1 MRLCFVVQRYGLEA
15 TGGAETHCRWLAGR
29 LARSHEVE
37 VVTTCALEYNEWRNH
52 YPPGAST
59 VDGIRVTRHPVERP
73 RDPRAFALYSDI
85 VFRDHHTPGDERTW
99 VEQNGPFAPAL
110 VESLPGLGH
119 VDLFVF
125 YSYRYYT
132 TFFGLP
138 RVADRSVLVPT
149 AEDDPAVRLPIFGPL
164 FNAPRGLLYLTPEEQ
179 DLVGLTTGNVA
190 VPSVVIGS
198 GIHVPEGWRG
208 VDPRAKFSLPER
220 YVLYVGRIDW
230 AKGVDQ
236 LVRYHQQLASEWPE
250 TPLLVLAGKPVIEI
264 APHPKL
270 RCLGVVPDEEKC
282 ALMAGCDVLV
292 LPSALESLS
301 ISVLEAWS
309 FGRPVLVNAACRVL
323 EGQCVRSNGGLFY
336 RGYAEF
342 APALRLLLERAD
354 LREAL
359 GRSGREYV
367 AREYDWDVVESRT
380 NAFLARLAPSRTA
393 PAVPASGP

>member
-1 MRLCFVVQRYGLEA
+1 VRLCFVVQRYGREA

-29 LARSHEVE
+29 LARSHEVQ

-52 YPPGAST
+52 YPAGSSS
-59 VDGIRVTRHPVERP
+59 VDGIPVTRHPVERP
-73 RDPRAFALYSDI
+73 RDPRTFALYSDI
-85 VFRDHHTPGDERTW
+85 VFRDHHTPEDERTW
-99 VEQNGPFAPAL
+99 VEENGPYAPAL
-110 VESLPGLGH
+110 VESLAGLPQ

-132 TFFGLP
+132 TFSGLP
-138 RVADRSVLVPT
+138 RVAERSVLVPT
-149 AEDDPAVRLPIFGPL
+149 AEDDPAVGLPIFKPL

-179 DLVGLTTGNVA
+179 ELVGRAAGNRSI
-190 VPSVVIGS
+190 PSVVIGS
-198 GIHVPEGWRG
+198 GIHVPEGWRE
-208 VDPRAKFSLPER
+208 VDPRSRFSLPER
-220 YVLYVGRIDW
+220 YVLYVGRVDW

-236 LVRYHQQLASEWPE
+236 LVRYHERLASEWPE
-250 TPLLVLAGKPVIEI
+250 APLLVLAGKPVIEV
-264 APHPKL
+264 PESPKV
-270 RCLGVVPDEEKC
+270 RSLGVVSDEEKG
-282 ALMAGCDVLV
+282 ALMAGSDVLV

-301 ISVLEAWS
+301 LSVLEAWS

-359 GRSGREYV
+359 GGSGREYV
-367 AREYDWDVVESRT
+367 AREYDWGVVESRA
-380 NAFLARLAPSRTA
+380 NAFLASLQASPSRPGA
-393 PAVPASGP
+393 PAA

>member
-1 MRLCFVVQRYGLEA
+1 VRLCFVVQRYGLEA

-29 LARSHEVE
+29 LARSHDVE
-37 VVTTCALEYNEWRNH
+37 VVTTCALDYSEWRNH

-59 VDGIRVTRHPVERP
+59 VDGIRVTRHAVERP

-85 VFRDHHTPGDERTW
+85 VFRDHHTPEDERTW
-99 VEQNGPFAPAL
+99 IEQNGPFAPSL
-110 VESLPGLGH
+110 VASLPGLRH

-138 RVADRSVLVPT
+138 PVAGRAVLTPT
-149 AEDDPAVRLPIFGPL
+149 AEDDPAVRLAAFGPL
-164 FNAPRGLLYLTPEEQ
+164 FNAPRGLFYLTPEER
-179 DLVGLTTGNVA
+179 DLVGQASGNGA
-190 VPSVVIGS
+190 VPGEVIGS

-208 VDPRAKFSLPER
+208 VDARAKFGLPER

-236 LVRYHQQLASEWPE
+236 LVSYHQRLAAEWPDA
-250 TPLLVLAGKPVIEI
+250 PLLVLAGKPVIEV
-264 APHPKL
+264 PSHPKV
-270 RCLGVVPDEEKC
+270 RSLGVVSDEEKG
-282 ALMAGCDVLV
+282 ALMAACEVLV

-323 EGQCVRSNGGLFY
+323 EGQCMRSNGGLFY

-342 APALRLLLERAD
+342 APALRLLLDRAD

-367 AREYDWDVVESRT
+367 AREYDWGVVERRAD
-380 NAFLARLAPSRTA
+380 AFLARVLASSMRPG
-393 PAVPASGP
+393 VPAA

>member
-1 MRLCFVVQRYGLEA
+1 MRLCFVVQRYGIEA

-29 LARSHEVE
+29 LATTHEVQ

-52 YPPGAST
+52 YPPGASS

-73 RDPRAFALYSDI
+73 REPRTFALYSDI
-85 VFRDHHTPGDERTW
+85 VFRDHHTPEDERTW
-99 VEQNGPFAPAL
+99 VEQNGPYAPAL
-110 VESLPGLGH
+110 VESLRGLE
-119 VDLFVF
+119 VDLFLF

-132 TFFGLP
+132 TFSGLP
-138 RVADRSVLVPT
+138 TVGDRAILVPT
-149 AEDDPAVRLPIFGPL
+149 AEDDPAVRLPIFKPL

-179 DLVGLTTGNVA
+179 DLVGQATGNGA
-190 VPSVVIGS
+190 IPALVIGS
-198 GIHVPEGWRG
+198 GIHVPEGWRD
-208 VDPRAKFSLPER
+208 VDARSRFSLPER

-236 LVRYHQQLASEWPE
+236 LVRYHQRLAAEWPE
-250 TPLLVLAGKPVIEI
+250 APVLVLAGKPVIEV
-264 APHPKL
+264 PEGPML
-270 RCLGVVPDEEKC
+270 RSLGVVSDEEKG

-301 ISVLEAWS
+301 LSVLEAWS
-309 FGRPVLVNAACRVL
+309 FGRPVLVNGACRVL

-367 AREYDWDVVESRT
+367 AREYDWGVVERRT
-380 NAFLARLAPSRTA
+380 NAFLADVQASRR
-393 PAVPASGP
+393 PGVPAA

>member
-1 MRLCFVVQRYGLEA
+1 MRLCFVVQRYGIEA

-29 LARSHEVE
+29 LATTHEVQ

-52 YPPGAST
+52 YPPGASS

-73 RDPRAFALYSDI
+73 REPRTFALYSDI
-85 VFRDHHTPGDERTW
+85 VFRDHHTPEDERTW
-99 VEQNGPFAPAL
+99 VEQNGPYAPAL
-110 VESLPGLGH
+110 VESLRGLE
-119 VDLFVF
+119 VDLFLF

-132 TFFGLP
+132 TFSGLP
-138 RVADRSVLVPT
+138 TVGDRAILVPT
-149 AEDDPAVRLPIFGPL
+149 AEDDPAVRLPIFKPL

-179 DLVGLTTGNVA
+179 DLVSQATGNA
-190 VPSVVIGS
+190 AIPALVIGS
-198 GIHVPEGWRG
+198 GIHVPEGWRD
-208 VDPRAKFSLPER
+208 VDARSRFSLPER

-236 LVRYHQQLASEWPE
+236 LVRYHQRLAAEWPE
-250 TPLLVLAGKPVIEI
+250 APVLVLAGKPVIEV
-264 APHPKL
+264 PEGPKL
-270 RCLGVVPDEEKC
+270 RSLGVVSDVEKG
-282 ALMAGCDVLV
+282 ALMARCDVLV

-301 ISVLEAWS
+301 LSVLEAWS
-309 FGRPVLVNAACRVL
+309 FGRPVLVNGACRVL

-367 AREYDWDVVESRT
+367 AREYDWGVVERRT
-380 NAFLARLAPSRTA
+380 NAFLADVQASRR
-393 PAVPASGP
+393 PGVPAA

>member
-1 MRLCFVVQRYGLEA
+1 VKLCFVVQRYGPGA
-15 TGGAETHCRWLAGR
+15 TGGAETHCRWLAER
-29 LARSHEVE
+29 LARRHEVQ
-37 VVTTCALEYNEWRNH
+37 VVTTCALDYNEWRNH
-52 YPPGAST
+52 YAPGQST
-59 VDGIRVTRHPVERP
+59 VNGIRVTRHPVERP

-85 VFRDHHTPGDERTW
+85 VFRDHHTPEDERTW

-110 VESLPGLGH
+110 VTSLPGMQD

-138 RVADRSVLVPT
+138 AVAERSVLAPT
-149 AEDDPAVRLPIFGPL
+149 AEDDPAVRLPVFKPL
-164 FNAPRGLLYLTPEEQ
+164 FNAPRALLYLTPEERQ
-179 DLVGLTTGNVA
+179 LVAEASGNA
-190 VPSVVIGS
+190 ALPSQVIGS
-198 GIHVPEGWRG
+198 GIHVPEGWRA
-208 VDPRAKFSLPER
+208 VDVRARFGLTGR

-236 LVRYHQQLASEWPE
+236 LVRYHQRLAAEWPE
-250 TPLLVLAGKPVIEI
+250 LPALVLAGKPVIDVAAHE
-264 APHPKL
+264 KL
-270 RCLGVVPDEEKC
+270 RVLGEVSDEEKG
-282 ALMAGCDVLV
+282 ALMAACDLLV

-301 ISVLEAWS
+301 LSVLEAWS

-359 GRSGREYV
+359 GRSGRDYV
-367 AREYDWDVVESRT
+367 AREYDWDVVEGRAD
-380 NAFLARLAPSRTA
+380 AFLAEIAAPRTR
-393 PAVPASGP
+393 PGVPVA